1 MNSKDRKKEIAALL
15 ASQKRAITGD
25 FLSEKYGVS
34 RQIIVQ
40 DIAYLRKLGYTIVS
54 THYGYLLKKS
64 PLLER
69 VFEVYHDKNST
80 EDELLTIVQCGG
92 TAADVF
98 IMHDVYGKISAP
110 LNILTEKQ
118 VGKFI
123 ETVKSGTSAELMNI
137 TGGRHFHTVRAENK
151 VVLDN
156 IEKALKEKGY
166 LVEK

>member
-1 MNSKDRKKEIAALL
+1 MRPKERRKEIATLL
-15 ASQKRAITGD
+15 ATEKRAITGD

-40 DIAYLRKLGYTIVS
+40 DICALRALGYTISS

-69 VFEVYHDKNST
+69 TFEVFHDKENT
-80 EDELLTIVQCGG
+80 GDELLTIVQNGG
-92 TAADVF
+92 VVADVF

-110 LNILTEKQ
+110 LNIITEKH
-118 VGKFI
+118 VSKFL
-123 ETVKSGTSAELMNI
+123 ESVKGGNSTELMNI
-137 TGGRHFHTVRAENK
+137 TGGHHYHTIRAESKAILNG
-151 VVLDN
+151 

-166 LVEK
+166 LVKK

>member
-1 MNSKDRKKEIAALL
+1 MKAKDRKKEIAALL
-15 ASQKRAITGD
+15 ASEKRAITGD

-54 THYGYLLKKS
+54 THYGYLLKKT

-69 VFEVYHDKNST
+69 VFEVLHDRENT
-80 EDELLTIVQCGG
+80 ADELRTIVKYGG
-92 TAADVF
+92 TAVDVF
-98 IMHDVYGKISAP
+98 VMHDVYGKISAP

-118 VGKFI
+118 VDKFI

-137 TGGRHFHTVRAENK
+137 TGGHHFHTVRAENK
-151 VVLDN
+151 VILDN

-166 LVEK
+166 IVKK